1 LNILPEAKV
10 QTDIEPTIRQFITD
24 NFLFRED
31 RASLTDSE
39 SLLEAGVIDSTGVLE
54 LVAFLETEF
63 GLSVGDSEMVP
74 ENLDSISR
82 IVSYVKGKTA

>member
-1 LNILPEAKV
+1 M
-10 QTDIEPTIRQFITD
+10 QTDIEQKIHQFITD

-63 GLSVGDSEMVP
+63 RFTVGDAEMVP

-82 IVSYVKGKTA
+82 IAGYVKGKTA

>member
-1 LNILPEAKV
+1 MQI
-10 QTDIEPTIRQFITD
+10 DIEQKVRQFITD

-39 SLLEAGVIDSTGVLE
+39 SLLEAGVIDSTGALE

-63 GLSVGDSEMVP
+63 GLALGDAEMVP

-82 IVSYVKGKTA
+82 IVSYVQGKTA

>member
-1 LNILPEAKV
+1 M
-10 QTDIEPTIRQFITD
+10 QTDIEQKIRQFITD

-63 GLSVGDSEMVP
+63 GLAVDDAEMVP

-82 IVSYVKGKTA
+82 IVSYVQGKTA

>member
-1 LNILPEAKV
+1 M
-10 QTDIEPTIRQFITD
+10 QTDIEQKIRQFITD

-54 LVAFLETEF
+54 LVAFLETGF
-63 GLSVGDSEMVP
+63 GIAVRDAEMVP

-82 IVSYVKGKTA
+82 IAGYVGRKLNSHAR

>member
-1 LNILPEAKV
+1 M
-10 QTDIEPTIRQFITD
+10 QTDIEQKIRQFITD

-31 RASLTDSE
+31 RASLTDDE
-39 SLLEAGVIDSTGVLE
+39 SLLETGVIDSTGVLE
-54 LVAFLETEF
+54 LVAFLESEF
-63 GLSVGDSEMVP
+63 GLAVADAEIVP

>member
-1 LNILPEAKV
+1 M
-10 QTDIEPTIRQFITD
+10 QTDIEPKIRQFITD

-63 GLSVGDSEMVP
+63 GLAVGDAEMVP
-74 ENLDSISR
+74 ENLDSIGR

>member
-1 LNILPEAKV
+1 V
-10 QTDIEPTIRQFITD
+10 QTDIEQKVRQFITD

-31 RASLTDSE
+31 RATLADSE

-54 LVAFLETEF
+54 LVAYLETEF
-63 GLSVGDSEMVP
+63 GLAVGDAEIVP

-82 IVSYVKGKTA
+82 ISAYVKGKTA